1 MFGRILVV
9 VAGLLAAA
17 TPVKAEEMSPEE
29 ARRFVAGKL
38 FAYSCFDGSNGAGRI
53 FADGSVAGT
62 MRAKADGPYR
72 YAMLPAGT
80 LRIKSNAVCASLKGL
95 PFEPC
100 FNLTRTDANT
110 FRGSIRGMGFASC
123 TFTRRSP
130 RANFARATSSPMR
143 LRASITGADGSN

>member
-1 MFGRILVV
+1 MVARILVILV
-9 VAGLLAAA
+9 GLLAVVPA
-17 TPVKAEEMSPEE
+17 KAEEMTAEQ

-38 FAYSCFDGSNGAGRI
+38 FAYSCFDGTNGAGRI

-62 MRAKADGPYR
+62 MRSRADGPYR

-80 LRIKSNAVCASLKGL
+80 LQIKNNAVCASLKGL

-110 FRGSIRGMGFASC
+110 FRGAIRGMGFASC
-123 TFTRRSP
+123 TFTRRNV
-130 RANFARATSSPMR
+130 RNNFARTPSSPLR
-143 LRASITGADGSN
+143 LRTSITASAGN